1 MRRLLA
7 AVAAVFFALALG
19 GCSMTPQSR
28 LDEYHAEADRLLE
41 DTIALIPDD
50 LAPAPGFS
58 ESEPRFGPAEGSA
71 AASDPAW
78 WQARE
83 SVNLAPQTDA
93 SADAAA
99 AIAAGLESDG
109 WRQSR
114 VRETEGGDRIADGFR
129 REVDGDQWYIEVTW
143 VRTRPEMAEVVEVL
157 VVSPQ
162 TVRGSAATAP

>member
-7 AVAAVFFALALG
+7 VVAAALFALALG
-19 GCSMTPQSR
+19 GCSMTPDSR
-28 LDEYHAEADRLLE
+28 LDEYRAEADRLLR
-41 DTIALIPDD
+41 DTVALIPDA
-50 LAPAPGFS
+50 LAPQTGFS
-58 ESEPRFGPAEGSA
+58 ESEPRFGPAEGTA

-83 SVNLAPQTDA
+83 SLNLTSQTDA

-99 AIAAGLESDG
+99 AIAGTLASDG

-114 VRETEGGDRIADGFR
+114 VRETEGGARIADGFR
-129 REVDGDQWYIEVTW
+129 REANGEEWYIEVTW
-143 VRTRPEMAEVVEVL
+143 VKTRPGMAEVVEVL

-162 TVRGSAATAP
+162 TVRGATADAT